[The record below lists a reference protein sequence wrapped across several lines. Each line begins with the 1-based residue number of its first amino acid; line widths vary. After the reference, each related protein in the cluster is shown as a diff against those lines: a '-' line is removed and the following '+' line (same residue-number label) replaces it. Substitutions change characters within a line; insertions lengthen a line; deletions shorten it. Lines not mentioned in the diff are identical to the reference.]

1 MSSGA
6 SEVFE
11 AGARLHWFCGAN
23 LFRPFRAIHLAF
35 WTQGLRLG
43 LHSRVAVRLIAA
55 AGRRW
60 KQHGSNK
67 DL

>member
-6 SEVFE
+6 SAVFE
-11 AGARLHWFCGAN
+11 TGARLHGFCGAN

-43 LHSRVAVRLIAA
+43 LSFQRRYAA
-55 AGRRW
+55 DRGRW
-60 KQHGSNK
+60 KAMEATWKQQ
-67 DL
+67 

>member
-11 AGARLHWFCGAN
+11 TGARLHWFCGAN

-43 LHSRVAVRLIAA
+43 LHFGTDRGHS
-55 AGRRW
+55 
-60 KQHGSNK
+60 
-67 DL
+67 

>member
-11 AGARLHWFCGAN
+11 TGARLHGFCGAN
-23 LFRPFRAIHLAF
+23 LFRSFRAILLAF
-35 WTQGLRLG
+35 WTQGLRLD
-43 LHSRVAVRLIAA
+43 HSSVAVRLIAA
-55 AGRRW
+55 ARRRW
-60 KQHGSNK
+60 KQHGSNN